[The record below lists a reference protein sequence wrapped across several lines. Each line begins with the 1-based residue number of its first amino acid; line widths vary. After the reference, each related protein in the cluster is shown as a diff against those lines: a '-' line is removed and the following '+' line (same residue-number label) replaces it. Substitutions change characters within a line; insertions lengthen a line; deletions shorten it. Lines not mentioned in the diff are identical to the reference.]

1 MEAVLIVV
9 FWVAHFVVKVVGTR
23 VGFVHPK
30 DGKLL
35 LAIMVFFF
43 FLRLLYVFA
52 PNSLSLGPRLV
63 MLRKMIQID
72 LVVFF
77 RLLVVFMCI
86 HGVVSQ
92 ILLQPYHYGD
102 ATDPDPMCDHI
113 FPFVPD
119 PDRPGGVFP
128 SAGGV
133 HVHQRRGVSDPAA
146 AVSLWQCYR
155 SRSHV

>member
-1 MEAVLIVV
+1 MTTSIVELIRTIYRDTEMFRFSSNRHNYWGYMETVLIVV
-9 FWVAHFVVKVVGTR
+9 FWVAHFAVKVVGTR
-23 VGFVHPK
+23 VGVFHPK

-43 FLRLLYVFA
+43 FLRLLSVFA
-52 PNSLSLGPRLV
+52 PNSLSMGPKLV

-92 ILLQPYHYGD
+92 ILLQPCHYGD
-102 ATDPDPMCDHI
+102 PTDPDPMCDHI

-119 PDRPGGVFP
+119 PD
-128 SAGGV
+128 
-133 HVHQRRGVSDPAA
+133 
-146 AVSLWQCYR
+146 
-155 SRSHV
+155 